1 MTTTSIDELNR
12 VLGRMEDCNIEFK
25 AARRSFERRHDLPDY
40 CAALAN
46 EGGGKLL
53 LGVKERPD
61 KTGEVVGTSTFLGT
75 HNKLSN
81 ELLTELNIRV
91 DVEEI
96 AHPAGRVL
104 VFHVPSRAAGSV
116 VRSTGRYKIPMRA
129 GESLR
134 EMDDMTL
141 RSIMNEN
148 APDFS
153 MTLCPSL
160 SLNELDEQA
169 LGVFRQKWAQKARRR
184 DYLDFTNDKM
194 LRSVGVLTDKGL
206 NNTALVLFARAEILD
221 EQLPDAEIIFE
232 WRQNSASVAHDYR
245 STWRAPFF
253 AVYDSIWETINAR
266 NSRMPFQ
273 QGFIQREIFAFDEKP
288 VREAVL
294 NAVAHRDYSLRGQS
308 IFIKA
313 SPDEFTISSPGGF
326 PPGITKENV
335 LYKSFWR
342 NRRIAEVFEKAG
354 LVERS
359 GQGMDDIFQAT
370 IRDGKGRPDLS
381 RSDDHSVVLSIP
393 ARLRDKDF
401 VLFLETI
408 TNERQI
414 TFSFEE
420 MLELEN
426 IRESGAVERPEF
438 AAKFLELG
446 IIEKTGRTR
455 DSRYML
461 AHRYYSHA
469 GKTGVHTRLTRLRRE
484 KYKQM
489 VLDHLSRNKKGFAAE
504 FREAF
509 SELSPTTINN
519 ILRDMRKEGL
529 IHFVGPR
536 KSGYWELKDRQTT

>member
-1 MTTTSIDELNR
+1 MITTSIDDLNSI
-12 VLGRMEDCNIEFK
+12 LGRIEDCNTEFK
-25 AARRSFERRHDLPDY
+25 AAHHSFERRHDLPDY

-53 LGVKERPD
+53 LGVKEKPD
-61 KTGEVVGTSTFLGT
+61 KTGEVVGTSAFLGT

-160 SLNELDEQA
+160 SLNDLDEQA
-169 LGVFRQKWAQKARRR
+169 LGVFRQKWAQKARRSDYR
-184 DYLDFTNDKM
+184 DFPNDKM

-221 EQLPDAEIIFE
+221 EHLPDAEIIFE

-288 VREAVL
+288 IREAVL

-414 TFSFEE
+414 SFSFEE

-426 IRESGAVERPEF
+426 IRENQVVERPESC
-438 AAKFLELG
+438 KRFLDLG
-446 IIEKTGRTR
+446 IVERIGRGRGTR
-455 DSRYML
+455 YILS
-461 AHRYYSHA
+461 HRYYAHR
-469 GKTGVHTRLTRLRRE
+469 GKTGTHTRISGIHRE
-484 KYKQM
+484 KQKE
-489 VLDHLSRNKKGFAAE
+489 LILRHLAKNKKGYTRDIQDIFPE
-504 FREAF
+504 LKPMDVSNLLRELKNDGRIRHF
-509 SELSPTTINN
+509 GS
-519 ILRDMRKEGL
+519 RKL
-529 IHFVGPR
+529 
-536 KSGYWELKDRQTT
+536 GYWELA